1 MPQRFYFDETDL
13 NGTLEKMNRNLM
25 EMLDF
30 AYIHEDTFA
39 TIEELMSDWGKEN
52 LPYYS
57 DIIEEYENMEEEQK
71 QWYDDVDDYLTEIRR
86 WWIESFDKLNDEM
99 KKNFIH
105 RYRIDQIPP
114 ANVIIAPD
122 ISNTKVSSIRPFVT
136 KNPPMNVK
144 ECLTIPKNCSLPIN
158 FIIY

>member
-1 MPQRFYFDETDL
+1 MPQGFFFNETDL
-13 NGTLEKMNRNLM
+13 DGTLEKMNRNLM

-39 TIEELMSDWGKEN
+39 TIEELMSDWGKKN

-105 RYRIDQIPP
+105 RYRIT
-114 ANVIIAPD
+114 IATCLHSD
-122 ISNTKVSSIRPFVT
+122 SYMYEDLMSEVNESYESM
-136 KNPPMNVK
+136 MN
-144 ECLTIPKNCSLPIN
+144 
-158 FIIY
+158 

>member
-105 RYRIDQIPP
+105 RYRIT
-114 ANVIIAPD
+114 IATCLHSD
-122 ISNTKVSSIRPFVT
+122 SYMYEDLMSEVNESYESM
-136 KNPPMNVK
+136 MN
-144 ECLTIPKNCSLPIN
+144 
-158 FIIY
+158 